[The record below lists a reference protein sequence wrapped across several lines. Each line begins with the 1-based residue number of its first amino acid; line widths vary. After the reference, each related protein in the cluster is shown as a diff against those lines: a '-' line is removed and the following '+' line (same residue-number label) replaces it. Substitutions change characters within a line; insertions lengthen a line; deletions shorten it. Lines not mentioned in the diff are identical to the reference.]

1 MKAKIFSFFIAAALI
16 IGCFATD
23 SNADNRYGVR
33 APFLPGFQ
41 YDDVGGPDS
50 LGYTWKDSQEPEVDY
65 IFLDTTYGSGT
76 WTQVSGLGDDNF
88 VGPFNM
94 GLSFRYYYYNVNK
107 FWIGSN
113 GYIMFGPQTG
123 NMASPF
129 PNIPASTQP
138 NNMVAVFGSD
148 INFAGAGNTGKCYW
162 YTNNTDTVIISYYDV
177 PFWQAGP
184 PPFIGSNTFQ
194 IVLAASDSSIT
205 FNYKEQTG
213 ITNNN
218 DITAGIEDI
227 AGNVG
232 LQYLRNVYPTPL
244 RSVKFFYPDTVT
256 YQVSD
261 ASVNWINNSDNGAI
275 SIITDDDFTISANF
289 GNLGN
294 TNLPTYKS
302 VMRVRQG
309 GSTLFTDTVDVPPL
323 APTEDTTVFAGS
335 SWTAGAPGTYEIT
348 VTNLFSD
355 DVTFNN
361 FASFELQVLER
372 DTAAQQL
379 KYDGGIS
386 GTSVSWTGGSGSV
399 AQYFVPSYYPITIDQ
414 ISFYIATTGPGFA
427 GRILDD
433 DGTNGLPGTELFTQS
448 ITSPAVGFTNITV
461 DPPITITDGG
471 FYVVWTME
479 GSGIAL
485 GEDLTTPV
493 SNRSFEGFGTAFSPY
508 RNGATQDPMIRAQ
521 IHLPGSVGI
530 TPISGNIPERYSLSQ
545 NYPNPFNPSTKIDFA
560 IPKNGLVK
568 IVVYDILGRQI
579 SKLVNQNLTAGTYS
593 IDFNAANLNSGIY
606 FYRIEAD
613 GFVKT
618 KKMLLIK

>member
-1 MKAKIFSFFIAAALI
+1 MKVKFFTLMIAAVLI
-16 IGCFATD
+16 GLFVSNT
-23 SNADNRYGVR
+23 NADNRYGVR
-33 APFLPGFQ
+33 APFVQNFQ
-41 YDDVGGPDS
+41 TDDMGGPDS

-76 WTQVSGLGDDNF
+76 WTRVTGLGDDNF

-94 GLSFRYYYYNVNK
+94 GLSFRYYYYNVNR

-129 PNIPASTQP
+129 PNIPLNAQP
-138 NNMVAVFGSD
+138 NNMVAAFGSD
-148 INFAGAGNTGKCYW
+148 LNFAGAGNTAKCYW
-162 YTNNTDTVIISYYDV
+162 YTNNADTIIISFYDV
-177 PFWQAGP
+177 PFWQQAAPG
-184 PPFIGSNTFQ
+184 FTGSNTFQ
-194 IVLAASDSSIT
+194 IVLAASDSSVT
-205 FNYKEQTG
+205 FNYKDQTG
-213 ITNNN
+213 ISNNN

-227 AGNVG
+227 AGNLG
-232 LQYLRNVYPTPL
+232 LQYLRNVYPTPM

-256 YQVSD
+256 YQVTD

-275 SIITDDDFTISANF
+275 SVVTGDDFTISANF

-294 TNLPTYKS
+294 TNTPTYKS

-309 GSTLFTDTVDVPPL
+309 GSTLFADTVDVPPL
-323 APTEDTTVFAGS
+323 SPTGDTTLFANN
-335 SWTAGAPGTYEIT
+335 SWTSGAVGTYEIT

-355 DVTFNN
+355 GVSFNN
-361 FASFELQVLER
+361 FASFELQVIER
-372 DTAAQQL
+372 DTAGQQL
-379 KYDGGIS
+379 KYDN
-386 GTSVSWTGGSGSV
+386 GTSASSVSWTGGNGHV
-399 AQYFVPSYYPITIDQ
+399 AQYFVPPYYPITIDQ

-461 DPPITITDGG
+461 NPPVTINDGG

-479 GSGIAL
+479 GETIAL
-485 GEDLTTPV
+485 GEDITTPV
-493 SNRSFEGFGTAFSPY
+493 SNRSLEGFGTAFSPY

-545 NYPNPFNPSTKIDFA
+545 NYPNPFNPSTKINFA
-560 IPKNGLVK
+560 IPKNGFVK
-568 IVVYDILGRQI
+568 IAVYDILGRRVSNLI
-579 SKLVNQNLTAGTYS
+579 NQNLNAGTYS
-593 IDFNAANLNSGIY
+593 IDFNGANLNSGIY

-613 GFVKT
+613 GFVET